1 MSWVLRGPLVMITS
15 TNVQLNEERCPVPDD
30 LFGQLRRAS
39 PQKTVEIA
47 KSLREPQ
54 RAQLAA
60 FCYKR
65 CHLHALGLMI
75 ASTCG
80 SNALVAAA
88 GASGRMIYAQSR
100 DPEKTLSLG
109 VRKRAY
115 YEPKPVSLAPVTKED
130 R

>member
-1 MSWVLRGPLVMITS
+1 MINS
-15 TNVQLNEERCPVPDD
+15 TNVQLNEESCPVPED

-39 PQKTVEIA
+39 PKNAVEIA

-80 SNALVAAA
+80 CNTLVAAA
-88 GASGRMIYAQSR
+88 GASGKMIYAQSR
-100 DPEKTLSLG
+100 DPEKTLSLE
-109 VRKRAY
+109 VKRPADD
-115 YEPKPVSLAPVTKED
+115 EPKPVSLPLVAKAD

>member
-1 MSWVLRGPLVMITS
+1 MGTSGALVMTTS
-15 TNVQLNEERCPVPDD
+15 TNVQLNEEHCPVSDD
-30 LFGQLRRAS
+30 LFGQLRRDT
-39 PQKTVEIA
+39 PQNAVEIA

-65 CHLHALGLMI
+65 RHLHALGLMI
-75 ASTCG
+75 ASTCDR
-80 SNALVAAA
+80 NTLVAAA
-88 GASGRMIYAQSR
+88 GTSGRVIYTQSR

-109 VRKRAY
+109 VAKRAY
-115 YEPKPVSLAPVTKED
+115 YEPKPVSLARFT